1 MAPAMPTAIHR
12 QVAAC
17 QAGSFPRLIA
27 RMEAGWAILGDPQIV
42 RGYCL
47 LLPDPVV
54 PHLNAMDAAHRQR
67 FLADMT
73 TLGDAV
79 LEVTGAVRI
88 NYEMLGNLEPALHA
102 HLFPRDDHEPEATRT
117 APIWLHDWD
126 AAPAFAVE
134 EHASLMDALRQALA
148 SGNA

>member
-1 MAPAMPTAIHR
+1 MAPAMSTAIHR

-17 QAGSFPRLIA
+17 QAGTFPRLIA
-27 RMEAGWAILGDPQIV
+27 RMESGWAILGDPQIV

-54 PHLNAMDAAHRQR
+54 PHLNAMNAEHRQR

-73 TLGDAV
+73 ILGDAV
-79 LEVTGAVRI
+79 LKVTGAVRI

-102 HLFPRDDHEPEATRT
+102 HLFPRNDQEPEATRT
-117 APIWLHDWD
+117 SPIWLHDWD
-126 AAPAFAVE
+126 AAPAYSPE
-134 EHASLMDALRQALA
+134 DHETLIDALRLALDPSDA
-148 SGNA
+148 

>member
-1 MAPAMPTAIHR
+1 MSTAIHR

-17 QAGSFPRLIA
+17 QAGAFPRLIA
-27 RMEAGWAILGDPQIV
+27 RMESGWAILGDPQVI

-54 PHLNAMDAAHRQR
+54 PHLNAMDAEHRQS

-102 HLFPRDDHEPEATRT
+102 HLFPRDDREPEATRT

-126 AAPAFAVE
+126 SAPAFSPE
-134 EHASLMDALRQALA
+134 WHTDLIESLRQALA
-148 SGNA
+148 PGSA

>member
-17 QAGSFPRLIA
+17 QAGDFPRLVT
-27 RMEAGWAILGDPQIV
+27 RMNSGWAILGDPQIV

-54 PHLNAMDAAHRQR
+54 PHLNAMDAEHRQR

-126 AAPAFAVE
+126 AAVSFAPK
-134 EHASLMDALRQALA
+134 EHDALIQALRTSLA
-148 SGNA
+148 TKGA